1 MRISDWSSDVCS
13 SDLTGP
19 SGLFDADPGTPGQ
32 QLAQF
37 REVSFDE
44 ITGRAVLAFEVT
56 PDNSLYAS
64 YSRGYKSGGINPPL
78 SPIFAVS
85 ECRSEARS
93 VGKECVSTFR
103 SRWSP
108 DHYKKKKKNK

>member
-13 SDLTGP
+13 SDL
-19 SGLFDADPGTPGQ
+19 GTPGQ

-44 ITGRAVLAFEVT
+44 ITGRAVLAFEVS

-78 SPIFAVS
+78 SPILAVS
-85 ECRSEARS
+85 ESFGSESIDAFEIGS
-93 VGKECVSTFR
+93 
-103 SRWSP
+103 
-108 DHYKKKKKNK
+108 KNVFANGSLQLNEIGRASLWEQVCQYV